1 MNSFDRIDQRPANRS
16 YDMYCFCVLSFVLSS
31 GLKSNV
37 SSFLQK
43 VEELDKRLAAITV
56 ICRPLTSSAT
66 AGKAGNKPPEGDE
79 KGEEEQVKAA
89 AAEVEG
95 EGRVVG
101 LKLKWADD
109 SEELLGSMA
118 FRSLLE
124 TIMYI
129 KKVLD
134 LDCLF
139 RSLSSVSGPLSRSQ
153 VGKTKYF

>member
-1 MNSFDRIDQRPANRS
+1 LF
-16 YDMYCFCVLSFVLSS
+16 
-31 GLKSNV
+31 
-37 SSFLQK
+37 QK

-56 ICRPLTSSAT
+56 ICRPLAGSAT
-66 AGKAGNKPPEGDE
+66 AGKASNKPEGEE

-118 FRSLLE
+118 FRSLLQL
-124 TIMYI
+124 IMYRII
-129 KKVLD
+129 KRKFWIWTV
-134 LDCLF
+134 
-139 RSLSSVSGPLSRSQ
+139 
-153 VGKTKYF
+153 YFGVFPAFSDPYHEAK

>member
-1 MNSFDRIDQRPANRS
+1 MPLF
-16 YDMYCFCVLSFVLSS
+16 
-31 GLKSNV
+31 
-37 SSFLQK
+37 QK

-66 AGKAGNKPPEGDE
+66 AGKAGNKPEGEE

-118 FRSLLE
+118 FRSLLQL
-124 TIMYI
+124 IIYCI
-129 KKVLD
+129 
-134 LDCLF
+134 
-139 RSLSSVSGPLSRSQ
+139 
-153 VGKTKYF
+153 

>member
-1 MNSFDRIDQRPANRS
+1 
-16 YDMYCFCVLSFVLSS
+16 
-31 GLKSNV
+31 
-37 SSFLQK
+37 

-56 ICRPLTSSAT
+56 ICRPLAGSAT
-66 AGKAGNKPPEGDE
+66 AGKAGNKPEGEE

-118 FRSLLE
+118 FPSLLQL
-124 TIMYI
+124 IIYCI
-129 KKVLD
+129 
-134 LDCLF
+134 
-139 RSLSSVSGPLSRSQ
+139 
-153 VGKTKYF
+153 